1 MITGLLLAILLTCGA
16 SVAMHTAID
25 ERMHARP
32 WRFLVPAI
40 AAIVIAFFLQTSV
53 QSLSDI
59 LALADPSNDHL
70 ADLKVAMNLLNLVV
84 GAFAGGMIG
93 AAVSLRA
100 QILNTNK
107 KASLLIS
114 LAEISLSLE
123 GSKKSLAAIENDTAL
138 SDVEKLEQ
146 SNKARKLV
154 IRHIM
159 DQIEASHELTRVSP

>member
-1 MITGLLLAILLTCGA
+1 MLTGLLLALLLIFGA

-25 ERMHARP
+25 ERMQARP

-53 QSLSDI
+53 QSLSGL
-59 LALADPSNDHL
+59 LALVDPSKDHL
-70 ADLKVAMNLLNLVV
+70 ADLKVAMSLLNIVV

-100 QILNTNK
+100 QILNTK
-107 KASLLIS
+107 KQASLLTS

-123 GSKKSLAAIENDTAL
+123 EAKKSLAAIESDATL
-138 SDVEKLEQ
+138 SDAERLER
-146 SNKARKLV
+146 SNKARQLV
-154 IRHIM
+154 ILHIM
-159 DQIEASHELTRVSP
+159 DQIEIGHELKRVSP